1 MKILLLTIF
10 SHNYVFNEM
19 LKIQRKYIHHNK
31 NIDVYFVTFDEEMTE
46 DIKINNDIIYV
57 KGKESNITILYKTI
71 KSLDHI
77 INTLGEKYD
86 YIVRSNIS
94 TIINLNNLYSYLS
107 TSPKT
112 NLYTGGKLEIIH
124 WELSPNE
131 ISEYKQDQRNKFFGL
146 KFIQGIGIILS
157 YDIVKQILNDANSIE
172 YDIVDDVKL
181 GLIIRDKFPEIYNNI
196 SNTSL
201 ANVSYY
207 HITKESIFIRNK
219 NNYNNDRLND
229 INNML
234 NIVYKLYNV

>member
-10 SHNYVFNEM
+10 SHNSVYNEM
-19 LKIQRKYIHHNK
+19 LKIQRKYIHNNK
-31 NIDVYFVTFDEEMTE
+31 NIDVYFVTLDEEMTE

-57 KGKESNITILYKTI
+57 KGKESNINILYKTI

-77 INTLGEKYD
+77 INTLDEKYD

-94 TIINLNNLYSYLS
+94 TIINLDNLYSYLS
-107 TSPKT
+107 ISPKT
-112 NLYTGGKLEIIH
+112 NLYTGVKLEIIQ
-124 WELSPNE
+124 WLLAPNE
-131 ISEYKQDQRNKFFGL
+131 ISEYKQHQRNDFFGL
-146 KFIQGIGIILS
+146 KFFQGIGIVLS
-157 YDIVKQILNDANSIE
+157 YDIVKQILNDANTIE

-201 ANVSYY
+201 ANISYY
-207 HITKESIFIRNK
+207 HITKESVFIRNK
-219 NNYNNDRLND
+219 TNDRLND

-234 NIVYKLYNV
+234 NIVYKLYNI